1 MNPVSFNSRA
11 GAVTNFISRASLVLL
26 LKSRYAPRGIFTVY
40 VSAGSSFSSGT
51 KTALS
56 PASVARKA
64 IRFPSESDIS
74 MSPNPGPRITGEEN
88 PISTGVSRLTSYS
101 IGDILAISI
110 CSKFEPV
117 VKFTSNAASGL
128 SDKSQTEFP
137 GIATVY
143 WAAGSNAFTGST
155 VIPCLS
161 LCTNTLAGTPAP
173 LLSKRA
179 IRLLSAFT
187 CSEKRMSTDW

>member
-40 VSAGSSFSSGT
+40 VSA
-51 KTALS
+51 

-161 LCTNTLAGTPAP
+161 LCTNTLAGTPTP
-173 LLSKRA
+173 LSSKRA